1 MMIPEYPDFVPISKE
16 LRDQMYP
23 RLNMAIDGISEFS
36 FANLWLFR
44 ERYQYRVSRVKDL
57 TLLISG
63 SHDGKSFFMTPCAV
77 PDCGVLA
84 QLFAEHDYWKNVP
97 ARLIEP
103 IRICLEE
110 HGYLAREDRDNFDY
124 LYVRE
129 DLACL
134 SGKKYHKKR
143 NLVNSFTSSYTA
155 VMERFSRDR
164 LTDALVVL
172 DTWRGQKGHEG
183 DYRAAREALEGAD
196 YLGLEGALWYVEG
209 RPVAWCLG
217 ERLAKGKMFAVHFE
231 KAIEGYKGIYQFV
244 NQAWAA
250 SLPGTIR
257 EINREQDLGDEG
269 LRQAKLTYRPSGF
282 VRKYVVYPATRDPG
296 LALTNP
302 GELHWAEG
310 IACEAGSCEDG
321 GSTHV

>member
-1 MMIPEYPDFVPISKE
+1 MPIDLS
-16 LRDQMYP
+16 LRDEMYP
-23 RLNMAIDGISEFS
+23 RLNMAVDGVSEFS

-44 ERYQYRVSRVKDL
+44 RRYKYRVARIKDT
-57 TLLISG
+57 TLVLSG
-63 SHDGKSFFMTPCAV
+63 EHDGKRFFMTPCAI
-77 PDCGVLA
+77 PDCDTLA
-84 QLFAEHDYWKNVP
+84 QLFATHDYWKNLSD
-97 ARLIEP
+97 RLIEP
-103 IRICLEE
+103 VRICLEE
-110 HGYLAREDRDNFDY
+110 HGYTAREDRDNFDY

-155 VMERFSRDR
+155 TMERYTKAR
-164 LTDALVVL
+164 LDDAIKVL
-172 DTWRGQKGHEG
+172 DTWRDEKGHEG
-183 DYRAAREALEGAD
+183 DYIAAREALENAD
-196 YLGLEGALWYVEG
+196 FLGLDGALWYVNGEA
-209 RPVAWCLG
+209 VAWCLG
-217 ERLAKGKMFAVHFE
+217 ERLARGRMYAIHFE

-250 SLPGTIR
+250 ALPNHIR

-282 VRKYVVYPATRDPG
+282 VRKYVVFPKGRDPG
-296 LALTNP
+296 EDLCTS

-310 IACEAGSCEDG
+310 IACEDGPCKDDPARDTSCGIDQ
-321 GSTHV
+321 